1 MNYSGWTREYSGST
15 HEEARNCDERGRGV
29 FGRYRTFCT
38 GIRCGPVGRDFAAT
52 DGMQS
57 PNWHHTNSSGI
68 TTQVQFNYQCTH
80 NFTSRIRRNNLGPD
94 TTVGSEFIN
103 CHEYNDSVYSDP
115 ANLPTDDYHF
125 DYQFSSGGPV
135 NVGWIVWY

>member
-1 MNYSGWTREYSGST
+1 MFS
-15 HEEARNCDERGRGV
+15 V
-29 FGRYRTFCT
+29 
-38 GIRCGPVGRDFAAT
+38 GIGLSAPAFAAVLSGRDFAAT